1 MSVFVSA
8 SSAQKM
14 KWWSAC
20 CLKTHFRD
28 FQKTHSLVLKRPKK
42 KKKKHNLQHVT
53 GNKHMEQGFKH
64 AFTLHWQRNVFY
76 ILPYSLRR
84 WGSQGPCDL
93 LPWSNRWWDSTRL
106 ERKQQRR
113 TRENVFTSLTKLDQR
128 LAWESKKWCLF
139 KYVCSNK
146 AFHLS

>member
-8 SSAQKM
+8 SGAQKL
-14 KWWSAC
+14 KRWSAC

-28 FQKTHSLVLKRPKK
+28 FQKTHSLVLKRPKE
-42 KKKKHNLQHVT
+42 KHNLQHVT
-53 GNKHMEQGFKH
+53 GNKHTEQGFKH

-76 ILPYSLRR
+76 ILPYSMRR
-84 WGSQGPCDL
+84 WGSRGPCDL
-93 LPWSNRWWDSTRL
+93 LPWSDRWWDSTRL

-113 TRENVFTSLTKLDQR
+113 TRENVFTSLTELDQR

-139 KYVCSNK
+139 KYVCSNE